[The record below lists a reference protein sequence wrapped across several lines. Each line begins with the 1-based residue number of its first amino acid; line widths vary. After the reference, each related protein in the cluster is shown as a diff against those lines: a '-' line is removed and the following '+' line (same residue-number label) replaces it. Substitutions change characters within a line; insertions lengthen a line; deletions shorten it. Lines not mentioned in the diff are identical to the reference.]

1 MSQPATTSAYVGDP
15 SRSGDGMPR
24 NYLRACLLLILA
36 EGSAHGYDMTDQLGR
51 LGLGGIDKGGMYR
64 TLRALE
70 EERLVSSGWEP
81 SPSGPL
87 RRRYRISDEGR
98 AWLDGWADSVRS
110 GQAFAAGYLRRYERV
125 RRSLSAPPARTRRS
139 PAA

>member
-1 MSQPATTSAYVGDP
+1 MSQLAATSAYGADL

-36 EGSAHGYDMTDQLGR
+36 ESPAHGYDMTDQLGR
-51 LGLGGIDKGGMYR
+51 LGLGAIDKGGMYR

-70 EERLVSSGWEP
+70 EERLVSSGWEV

-87 RRRYRISDEGR
+87 RRRYRISDVGR
-98 AWLDGWADSVRS
+98 AWLEGWSESVRT

-125 RRSLSAPPARTRRS
+125 RRTLVAPPARSRRP